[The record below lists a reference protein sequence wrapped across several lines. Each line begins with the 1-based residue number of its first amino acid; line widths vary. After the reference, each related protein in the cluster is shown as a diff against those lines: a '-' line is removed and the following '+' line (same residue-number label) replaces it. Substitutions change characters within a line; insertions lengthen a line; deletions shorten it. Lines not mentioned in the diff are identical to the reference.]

1 MGLRPKN
8 AHFSFPWLWCLHQ
21 KFLLILGPTEHLM
34 KLKTVLWDRCWHLF
48 LFVLQFL
55 NGCQPSITFSIM
67 QPLQAWTK
75 LSTAWLQT
83 DEINWL
89 PHQVLKGKI
98 FSQGS
103 YRYAFA
109 FVNTSNKY
117 VPVSAHTGM
126 NSWRLDFIWARVC
139 LRWAVI
145 FSYLFINTS
154 AQFI

>member
-1 MGLRPKN
+1 MHNLLFHGFDACIKSSFR
-8 AHFSFPWLWCLHQ
+8 FSAPRD
-21 KFLLILGPTEHLM
+21 PLM
-34 KLKTVLWDRCWHLF
+34 KLKTVIWDRCWHLL
-48 LFVLQFL
+48 LFYLQFP

-67 QPLQAWTK
+67 QPLQAWIK
-75 LSTAWLQT
+75 LSTAWLAT

-109 FVNTSNKY
+109 VINTSNGS

-126 NSWRLDFIWARVC
+126 NSWRLDFFWARVP

-145 FSYLFINTS
+145 FPYLFINTG